1 MQPQAFYRAVADDFS
16 AVDGIIKK
24 QLTSRVPLVS
34 KIGDYIT
41 SAGGKR
47 LRPLLVLLCGKALGR
62 EGDDMRLLA
71 ATETGRRDER
81 QARDGVFLAFISEQR
96 ELDRTLGR
104 QTAETF
110 ARALAGLADSIRDNG
125 TATLAVMNEIRTRV
139 DDVMN
144 VQTDSIRETN
154 YMLAKI
160 GRDVDLLRVAHQAE
174 RDEAQG

>member
-1 MQPQAFYRAVADDFS
+1 MIPEDAVQ
-16 AVDGIIKK
+16 
-24 QLTSRVPLVS
+24 QL
-34 KIGDYIT
+34 GDLPVVV
-41 SAGGKR
+41 A
-47 LRPLLVLLCGKALGR
+47 VLLISLIAVVAIVYLV
-62 EGDDMRLLA
+62 MRLLA

-160 GRDVDLLRVAHQAE
+160 GRDIDLLRVANSTEH
-174 RDEAQG
+174 DDGHSHG

>member
-1 MQPQAFYRAVADDFS
+1 MIPEDAVQ
-16 AVDGIIKK
+16 
-24 QLTSRVPLVS
+24 QL
-34 KIGDYIT
+34 GDLPVVV
-41 SAGGKR
+41 A
-47 LRPLLVLLCGKALGR
+47 VLLISLIAVVAIVYLV
-62 EGDDMRLLA
+62 MRLLA

-144 VQTDSIRETN
+144 VQTDSIRETH

-160 GRDVDLLRVAHQAE
+160 GRDVDLLRVANSTEH
-174 RDEAQG
+174 DDGHSHG

>member
-1 MQPQAFYRAVADDFS
+1 MIPEDAVQ
-16 AVDGIIKK
+16 
-24 QLTSRVPLVS
+24 QL
-34 KIGDYIT
+34 GDLPVVV
-41 SAGGKR
+41 A
-47 LRPLLVLLCGKALGR
+47 VLLISLIAVVAIVYLV
-62 EGDDMRLLA
+62 MRLLA

-144 VQTDSIRETN
+144 VQADSIRETN

-160 GRDVDLLRVAHQAE
+160 GRDIDLLRVANSAE
-174 RDEAQG
+174 HDDGHSHG

>member
-1 MQPQAFYRAVADDFS
+1 MIPDDAVQ
-16 AVDGIIKK
+16 
-24 QLTSRVPLVS
+24 QL
-34 KIGDYIT
+34 GDLPVVV
-41 SAGGKR
+41 A
-47 LRPLLVLLCGKALGR
+47 VLLISLIAVVAIVYLV
-62 EGDDMRLLA
+62 MRLLA

-160 GRDVDLLRVAHQAE
+160 GRDIDLLRVANSAE
-174 RDEAQG
+174 HDDGHSHG

>member
-1 MQPQAFYRAVADDFS
+1 MIPEDAVQ
-16 AVDGIIKK
+16 
-24 QLTSRVPLVS
+24 QL
-34 KIGDYIT
+34 GDLPVVV
-41 SAGGKR
+41 A
-47 LRPLLVLLCGKALGR
+47 VLLISLIAVVAIVYLV
-62 EGDDMRLLA
+62 MRLLA
-71 ATETGRRDER
+71 ATETGRHDER

>member
-1 MQPQAFYRAVADDFS
+1 MIPDDAVQ
-16 AVDGIIKK
+16 
-24 QLTSRVPLVS
+24 QL
-34 KIGDYIT
+34 GDLPVVV
-41 SAGGKR
+41 A
-47 LRPLLVLLCGKALGR
+47 VLLISLIAVVAIVYLV
-62 EGDDMRLLA
+62 MRLLA
-71 ATETGRRDER
+71 ATETGHRDER

-154 YMLAKI
+154 YMLDKI

-174 RDEAQG
+174 HDDGHSHG

>member
-1 MQPQAFYRAVADDFS
+1 MIPEDAVQ
-16 AVDGIIKK
+16 
-24 QLTSRVPLVS
+24 QL
-34 KIGDYIT
+34 GDLPVVV
-41 SAGGKR
+41 A
-47 LRPLLVLLCGKALGR
+47 VLLISLIAVVAIVYLV
-62 EGDDMRLLA
+62 MRLLA

>member
-1 MQPQAFYRAVADDFS
+1 MIPEDAVQ
-16 AVDGIIKK
+16 
-24 QLTSRVPLVS
+24 QL
-34 KIGDYIT
+34 GDLPVVV
-41 SAGGKR
+41 A
-47 LRPLLVLLCGKALGR
+47 VLLISLIAVVAIVYLV
-62 EGDDMRLLA
+62 MRLLA

-154 YMLAKI
+154 YTLAKI
-160 GRDVDLLRVAHQAE
+160 GRDIDLLRVANSAE
-174 RDEAQG
+174 HDDGHSHG

>member
-1 MQPQAFYRAVADDFS
+1 MIPEDAVQ
-16 AVDGIIKK
+16 
-24 QLTSRVPLVS
+24 QL
-34 KIGDYIT
+34 GDLPVVV
-41 SAGGKR
+41 A
-47 LRPLLVLLCGKALGR
+47 VLLISLIAVVAIVYLV
-62 EGDDMRLLA
+62 MRLLT
-71 ATETGRRDER
+71 ATESGRRDER

-144 VQTDSIRETN
+144 VQTDSIRETH

>member
-1 MQPQAFYRAVADDFS
+1 MIPDDAVQ
-16 AVDGIIKK
+16 
-24 QLTSRVPLVS
+24 QL
-34 KIGDYIT
+34 GDLPVVV
-41 SAGGKR
+41 A
-47 LRPLLVLLCGKALGR
+47 VLLISLIAVVAIVYLV
-62 EGDDMRLLA
+62 MRLLA

-154 YMLAKI
+154 YMLDKI

-174 RDEAQG
+174 HDDGHSHG

>member
-1 MQPQAFYRAVADDFS
+1 MIPEDAVQ
-16 AVDGIIKK
+16 
-24 QLTSRVPLVS
+24 QL
-34 KIGDYIT
+34 GDLPVVV
-41 SAGGKR
+41 A
-47 LRPLLVLLCGKALGR
+47 VLLISLIAVVAIVYLV
-62 EGDDMRLLA
+62 MRLLA

-139 DDVMN
+139 DDVMS

-154 YMLAKI
+154 YMLAEI
-160 GRDVDLLRVAHQAE
+160 GRDVDLLRVANSAE
-174 RDEAQG
+174 HDDGHSHG

>member
-1 MQPQAFYRAVADDFS
+1 MIPEDAVQ
-16 AVDGIIKK
+16 
-24 QLTSRVPLVS
+24 QL
-34 KIGDYIT
+34 GDLPVVV
-41 SAGGKR
+41 A
-47 LRPLLVLLCGKALGR
+47 VLLISLIAVVVIVFLV
-62 EGDDMRLLA
+62 MRLLA
-71 ATETGRRDER
+71 ATESGRRDER

-125 TATLAVMNEIRTRV
+125 TATLAVMNETRTRV

>member
-1 MQPQAFYRAVADDFS
+1 MIPDDVVQQLGDLPVVVA
-16 AVDGIIKK
+16 
-24 QLTSRVPLVS
+24 
-34 KIGDYIT
+34 
-41 SAGGKR
+41 
-47 LRPLLVLLCGKALGR
+47 VLLISLIAVVAIVYLV
-62 EGDDMRLLA
+62 MRLLA

-160 GRDVDLLRVAHQAE
+160 GRDVDLLRVANSTEH
-174 RDEAQG
+174 DDGHSHG

>member
-1 MQPQAFYRAVADDFS
+1 MIPEDAVQ
-16 AVDGIIKK
+16 
-24 QLTSRVPLVS
+24 QL
-34 KIGDYIT
+34 GDLPVVV
-41 SAGGKR
+41 A
-47 LRPLLVLLCGKALGR
+47 VLLISLIAVVAIVYLV
-62 EGDDMRLLA
+62 MRLLA

-160 GRDVDLLRVAHQAE
+160 GRDIDLLRVANSAE
-174 RDEAQG
+174 HDDGHSHG

>member
-1 MQPQAFYRAVADDFS
+1 MIPDDAVQ
-16 AVDGIIKK
+16 
-24 QLTSRVPLVS
+24 QL
-34 KIGDYIT
+34 GDLPVVV
-41 SAGGKR
+41 A
-47 LRPLLVLLCGKALGR
+47 VLLISLIAVVAIVYLV
-62 EGDDMRLLA
+62 MRLLA

-154 YMLAKI
+154 YMLDKI

>member
-1 MQPQAFYRAVADDFS
+1 MIPEDAVQ
-16 AVDGIIKK
+16 
-24 QLTSRVPLVS
+24 QL
-34 KIGDYIT
+34 GDLPVVV
-41 SAGGKR
+41 A
-47 LRPLLVLLCGKALGR
+47 VLLISLIAVVAIVYLV
-62 EGDDMRLLA
+62 MRLLT
-71 ATETGRRDER
+71 ATESGRRDER

-160 GRDVDLLRVAHQAE
+160 GRDIDLLRVAHQAE

>member
-1 MQPQAFYRAVADDFS
+1 MIPEDAVQ
-16 AVDGIIKK
+16 
-24 QLTSRVPLVS
+24 QL
-34 KIGDYIT
+34 GDLPVVV
-41 SAGGKR
+41 A
-47 LRPLLVLLCGKALGR
+47 VLLISLIAVVAIVYLV
-62 EGDDMRLLA
+62 MRLLA

-154 YMLAKI
+154 YVLAKI
-160 GRDVDLLRVAHQAE
+160 GRDIDLLRVANSAE
-174 RDEAQG
+174 HDDGHSHG

>member
-1 MQPQAFYRAVADDFS
+1 MIPDDAVQ
-16 AVDGIIKK
+16 
-24 QLTSRVPLVS
+24 QL
-34 KIGDYIT
+34 GDLPVVV
-41 SAGGKR
+41 A
-47 LRPLLVLLCGKALGR
+47 VLLISLIAVVAIVYLV
-62 EGDDMRLLA
+62 MRLLA